1 MIKEADTDATH
12 ALDIWANAR
21 DWLQQGRAISLA
33 TVIDTWGSSPVAV
46 GGQMVIAGEDEFQ
59 GSVSGGCIEADVI
72 VAALEAADKRTPKRL
87 SFGIANETAWT
98 SGLPCGGNIEI
109 YIEPLQGPV
118 DLACANAVIT
128 ARNERRMLLITMDLD
143 SGTRTLHES
152 NESLDCELAS
162 LFKSGRSALV
172 PRAEGDVF
180 AHAHTPSPRLYIVG
194 ATHIAQ
200 ALVSISG
207 ILGLTPIII
216 DPRDSFASSA
226 RFTNSQLIKA
236 WPKQALH
243 ELGLDP
249 FTAVIALAHVAHID
263 DDALGPALTSSTRY
277 IGALGSKRNH
287 AKRRARL
294 AEAGHANEVIDRIHC
309 PIGLD
314 IGAVTPEEIALAI
327 ASEVVLAFRGPK
339 WGELGAG

>member
-1 MIKEADTDATH
+1 MNKENDTHATR

-21 DWLQQGRAISLA
+21 DWLEQGRAIGMA

-46 GGQMVIAGEDEFQ
+46 GSQMVIAGEEEFQ

-72 VAALEAADKRTPKRL
+72 VAALEAVDKRTPKRL

-109 YIEPLQGPV
+109 YVEPLQGPA
-118 DLACANAVIT
+118 DLACADALLT
-128 ARNERRMLLITMDLD
+128 ARNERRMLLITTDLD
-143 SGTRTLHES
+143 SGTRTLQES
-152 NESLDCELAS
+152 NESLDSELAS
-162 LFKSGRSALV
+162 LFKSGRSGLV
-172 PRAEGDVF
+172 SRADGDVF

-200 ALVSISG
+200 ALVSIAD

-226 RFTNSQLIKA
+226 RFTHKQLIKA
-236 WPKQALH
+236 WPKEALH

-263 DDALGPALTSSTRY
+263 DDALGPALKSSTRY
-277 IGALGSKRNH
+277 VGALGSKRNH

-294 AEAGHANEVIDRIHC
+294 LEAGHANEAIDRIHC

-314 IGAVTPEEIALAI
+314 ICAVTPEEIALAI

-339 WGELGAG
+339 RGEPGAR

>member
-1 MIKEADTDATH
+1 MNKENDTHATR

-21 DWLQQGRAISLA
+21 DWLEQGRAIGMA

-46 GGQMVIAGEDEFQ
+46 GSQMVIAGEEEFQ

-72 VAALEAADKRTPKRL
+72 VAALEVVDKRTPKRL
-87 SFGIANETAWT
+87 SFGIANETAWA

-109 YIEPLQGPV
+109 YVEPLQGPA
-118 DLACANAVIT
+118 DLACADAVLT
-128 ARNERRMLLITMDLD
+128 ARNERRMLLITTDLD
-143 SGTRTLHES
+143 SGTRTLQES
-152 NESLDCELAS
+152 NESLDSELAS
-162 LFKSGRSALV
+162 LFKSGRSGLV
-172 PRAEGDVF
+172 SRADGDVF

-200 ALVSISG
+200 ALVSIAD

-226 RFTNSQLIKA
+226 RFTHKQLIKA
-236 WPKQALH
+236 WPKEALH

-263 DDALGPALTSSTRY
+263 DDALGPALKSSTRY
-277 IGALGSKRNH
+277 VGALGSKRNH

-294 AEAGHANEVIDRIHC
+294 LEAGHANEAIDRIHC

-339 WGELGAG
+339 RGEPGAR

>member
-1 MIKEADTDATH
+1 MNKENDTH
-12 ALDIWANAR
+12 ATRTLDIWANAR
-21 DWLQQGRAISLA
+21 DWLEQGRAIGMA

-46 GGQMVIAGEDEFQ
+46 GSQMVIAGEEEFQ

-72 VAALEAADKRTPKRL
+72 VAALEVVDKRTPKRL
-87 SFGIANETAWT
+87 SFGIANETAWA

-109 YIEPLQGPV
+109 YVEPLQGPA
-118 DLACANAVIT
+118 DLACADAVLT
-128 ARNERRMLLITMDLD
+128 ARNERRMLLITTDLD
-143 SGTRTLHES
+143 SGTRTLQES
-152 NESLDCELAS
+152 NESLDSELAS
-162 LFKSGRSALV
+162 LFKSGRSGLV
-172 PRAEGDVF
+172 SRADGDVF

-200 ALVSISG
+200 ALVSIAD

-226 RFTNSQLIKA
+226 RFTHKQLIKA
-236 WPKQALH
+236 WPKEALH

-263 DDALGPALTSSTRY
+263 DDALGPALKSSTRY
-277 IGALGSKRNH
+277 VGALGSKRNH

-294 AEAGHANEVIDRIHC
+294 LEAGHANEAIDRIHC

-339 WGELGAG
+339 RGEPGAR